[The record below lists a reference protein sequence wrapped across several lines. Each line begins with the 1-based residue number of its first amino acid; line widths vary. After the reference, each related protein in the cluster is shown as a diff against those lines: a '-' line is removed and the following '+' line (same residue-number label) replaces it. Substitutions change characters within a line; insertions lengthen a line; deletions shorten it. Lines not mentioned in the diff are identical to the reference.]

1 MENMSRPQ
9 PAKPSLVKRIVG
21 KRLAPYL
28 ALGPISG
35 PLTAGV
41 VLNFRD
47 GRPVLGSLYTLA
59 LGLWLGVAPLWA
71 VHMLPATL
79 AHFV

>member
-1 MENMSRPQ
+1 MSQPRPASKTVVGRF
-9 PAKPSLVKRIVG
+9 AKARW
-21 KRLAPYL
+21 APYL
-28 ALGPISG
+28 ALGPVSG

-59 LGLWLGVAPLWA
+59 LGLWLAVAPMWA

>member
-1 MENMSRPQ
+1 MSRPS
-9 PAKPSLVKRIVG
+9 PDATPSLVKRFS
-21 KRLAPYL
+21 KARWAPYL
-28 ALGPISG
+28 ALGPVSG
-35 PLTAGV
+35 PLAAGV

-59 LGLWLGVAPLWA
+59 LGLWFGVAPLWA
-71 VHMLPATL
+71 IHMLPATL